1 VVGFIRDPTDEQKAL
16 FVAVVVMMIAADR
29 ALWWIDFPFVVRT
42 TAAVG
47 VGFIGLFIAS
57 YLLTGQFV
65 PRTRTLTTTS
75 ARSTSTRWTLNRLA
89 DRSIPAYRSRPV
101 DPVLSILACRS
112 RPVDPSLRDGV
123 PNRLSAPPE
132 VAGMPREQKQ
142 VRELQEGSYVMMDSS
157 PCKINHYSTAKPG
170 KHGSAKARVEG
181 KGVFDEKKRSL
192 SQPVDAKVWVP
203 IIQRK
208 QGQVVSVS
216 GDDAQ
221 VMDLDTYET
230 FTMRIP
236 EGEDFTSDDNIE
248 YLEYE
253 GQRKVVG

>member
-16 FVAVVVMMIAADR
+16 FVAVVVMMIADR

-112 RPVDPSLRDGV
+112 RPVDPSPRRRSK
-123 PNRLSAPPE
+123 PFIPAPPE
-132 VAGMPREQKQ
+132 VAGMPRAEA
-142 VRELQEGSYVMMDSS
+142 GSRTTGGQLRHDGQLS
-157 PCKINHYSTAKPG
+157 CKINHYSTAKPG

-181 KGVFDEKKRSL
+181 QGCLRRRKRSL